1 MANSSISSASR
12 SALIDSAKGLAC
24 AAIVWHHLAFYG
36 PMSDVAHPAM
46 PEVLD
51 WLYEYARMA
60 VQIFL
65 VLGGYLAAASLAP
78 LGAAKFD
85 APLPKIGKRF
95 VRLVVPYAVAL
106 VVTIIVSAAIR
117 PWFDHASVSADP
129 GLWQL
134 LAHALLLQNIVGE
147 ESLSAGVWYVS
158 IDFQLFALSVLLLAG
173 VRWAGKAAARRWGA
187 QTMAAWWPWALTGG
201 QALVVLG
208 AAASLYGFN
217 RDAGWDVWAVYF
229 FGAYGLGMMAFW
241 AVQADRRSTAWS
253 WAMLIAA
260 LVFSALVLDWRD
272 RIALAG
278 ATALLLIVALRTPA
292 MAQWQGLAPL
302 RCLGQISYSVFLIH
316 FSVCLLV
323 NAVESYFWPASAPA
337 ALIGM
342 AAAFA
347 LSVAA
352 GYLLYQKVERHV
364 PSWHEALRWQAG
376 LIGAGLLT
384 AVVAGLR

>member
-1 MANSSISSASR
+1 MTTHSR
-12 SALIDSAKGLAC
+12 NGLIDCAKGLAC
-24 AAIVWHHLAFYG
+24 VAIVWHHLAFYG
-36 PMSDVAHPAM
+36 PMSEVAHPAI

-60 VQIFL
+60 VQVFL

-78 LGAAKFD
+78 LGRAQFG
-85 APLPKIGKRF
+85 APWPKIGKRF

-106 VVTIIVSAAIR
+106 VITIVVSAAIR
-117 PWFDHASVSADP
+117 PWFDHESVSADP
-129 GLWQL
+129 DLWQL

-158 IDFQLFALSVLLLAG
+158 IDFQLFALATLLFAA
-173 VRWAGKAAARRWGA
+173 VRAAAARLQRRNGHAWL
-187 QTMAAWWPWALTGG
+187 QRWWPWAATAA
-201 QALVVLG
+201 QVLVVAG
-208 AAASLYGFN
+208 VAASLYGFN
-217 RDAGWDVWAVYF
+217 RDADWDVWALYF

-241 AVQADRRSTAWS
+241 AVRAEKRSTALS
-253 WAMLIAA
+253 WCLLMAA
-260 LVFSALVLDWRD
+260 LVFSALELQWRD

-278 ATALLLIVALRTPA
+278 VTALLLVVAMRWQGA
-292 MAQWQGLAPL
+292 RQWQGVAPL
-302 RCLGQISYSVFLIH
+302 RWLGQISYSVFLIH

-323 NAVESYFWPASAPA
+323 NAVETYFWPDSMLA
-337 ALIGM
+337 AMLGM
-342 AAAFA
+342 VLAFA

-352 GYLLYQKVERHV
+352 GYLLYRKIERHV

-384 AVVAGLR
+384 TMLAALR